1 MTDTT
6 NKNLRLKDF
15 VRNQVRQ
22 ALLKTGRRLV
32 VEHGPEFLT
41 ARKLSQ
47 ASNTSIG
54 LIYNTFGTMDNFI
67 ADINNQTMDDIYN
80 QLNTI
85 IKEDNPYAN
94 LNRYADV
101 FTDFVLNNSNL
112 WLLLHRSLL
121 ADSASKLSNN
131 YLKRIFKFEKLLEI
145 QIIKMFDN
153 LKYAERKITNQVLG
167 ISVFALSGFVASG
180 KNTTLRKINKN
191 NLCKLL
197 LNTYL
202 AGMAN
207 LQKNKK

>member
-32 VEHGPEFLT
+32 VEHGQEFLT

-121 ADSASKLSNN
+121 ADSASKLSNS